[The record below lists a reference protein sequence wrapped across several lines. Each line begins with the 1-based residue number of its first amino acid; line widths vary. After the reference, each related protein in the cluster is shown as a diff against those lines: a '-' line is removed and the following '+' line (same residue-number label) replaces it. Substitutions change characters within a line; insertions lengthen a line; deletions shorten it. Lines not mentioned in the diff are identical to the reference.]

1 MTIRIHFLVLLRLL
15 TYVFQV
21 VLYNLIIFKEYLIFT
36 FEELF
41 RSLLKKYV
49 LVQLYFIFYR
59 SLSQSSNKKDSA
71 IVIFFNKIIL

>member
-1 MTIRIHFLVLLRLL
+1 M
-15 TYVFQV
+15 FQV
-21 VLYNLIIFKEYLIFT
+21 VLYNLIFFKEYLIFT
-36 FEELF
+36 FEKLF

-71 IVIFFNKIIL
+71 MVIFFNKIILWLKTK

>member
-1 MTIRIHFLVLLRLL
+1 M
-15 TYVFQV
+15 FQV

-71 IVIFFNKIIL
+71 IVIFFNKIILWLKTK